1 MKEARNLYNQSPRAS
16 ISNSSQCTSWSSP
29 KERQDKSE
37 SKVQEILNV
46 DELAPIINLT
56 DCPNP
61 ERTNDNI
68 NAPRNTIAHSQQQ
81 YLCQGV
87 DGGGKVPE
95 SCFARTNLGDDV
107 NRWSV
112 HVSSSPLYVLV
123 YAVCT
128 VRMTKGKAGL
138 KSSTT
143 FFFATQLLRAQRHSR
158 VQKQMS
164 GPVHTLLCNSSGGDS
179 STN

>member
-1 MKEARNLYNQSPRAS
+1 MKEVRNLYNRCPRAS
-16 ISNSSQCTSWSSP
+16 ISNSGHCTSGSSL

-46 DELAPIINLT
+46 DGLAPIINMT

-61 ERTNDNI
+61 ARTNENI
-68 NAPRNTIAHSQQQ
+68 NAPRNIIVHSQQQ
-81 YLCQGV
+81 YLCQEV
-87 DGGGKVPE
+87 DEGGKVPE

-107 NRWSV
+107 DRWSV
-112 HVSSSPLYVLV
+112 HIFSFPLYMLV
-123 YAVCT
+123 YAACT
-128 VRMTKGKAGL
+128 VRTTKGEAGL

-143 FFFATQLLRAQRHSR
+143 FFFVTQLLKAQRHSR

-164 GPVHTLLCNSSGGDS
+164 GPVHTLLYNSSGGDS

>member
-16 ISNSSQCTSWSSP
+16 ISNSSHCTSFSSL
-29 KERQDKSE
+29 KEGQDTSE
-37 SKVQEILNV
+37 SKVQKILNV

-56 DCPNP
+56 ECPNP
-61 ERTNDNI
+61 ARTNGNI
-68 NAPRNTIAHSQQQ
+68 NVPRNIIVHSQQQ

-95 SCFARTNLGDDV
+95 SCFTRTNLGDDV
-107 NRWSV
+107 DRWSV
-112 HVSSSPLYVLV
+112 HVFPSPVYVLV

-128 VRMTKGKAGL
+128 VRTTKGEAGL

-143 FFFATQLLRAQRHSR
+143 FFFVTQLLKAQRHSP

>member
-1 MKEARNLYNQSPRAS
+1 MKEARHVYSQSPRAS
-16 ISNSSQCTSWSSP
+16 ISNSSRCASWPSL

-37 SKVQEILNV
+37 SKVQEIHNI
-46 DELAPIINLT
+46 DELAPTINLT

-61 ERTNDNI
+61 ARTNDN
-68 NAPRNTIAHSQQQ
+68 
-81 YLCQGV
+81 QGE

-112 HVSSSPLYVLV
+112 HVSSSPALRASI
-123 YAVCT
+123 AVCT
-128 VRMTKGKAGL
+128 VRTTKGGAGL

-143 FFFATQLLRAQRHSR
+143 FFFVTQLLKAQRHSR

-164 GPVHTLLCNSSGGDS
+164 GPVHTLLCNFSGGDS

>member
-56 DCPNP
+56 DRPNP

-107 NRWSV
+107 DRWSV
-112 HVSSSPLYVLV
+112 HAFSSPLYVLV

-143 FFFATQLLRAQRHSR
+143 FFFVTQLLKAQRHSR